1 MQKSVIAF
9 LFLSSIL
16 LWGCKSQPPFKSKS
30 DLIGEWKGTVVDITT
45 LNRLKASFPFRKYG
59 SAHFDLNQDNS
70 FTYTLEINRDV
81 VLEKEVLGNP
91 LSKTLIK
98 AVYKNF
104 QRGKFTASD
113 SSLTLYDPDNNEI
126 FQNKYHFKERTLY
139 TEFVSKDKLTWL
151 IAWEKN

>member
-1 MQKSVIAF
+1 MQKSIIAL
-9 LFLSSIL
+9 LFLSLIL
-16 LWGCKSQPPFKSKS
+16 LWGCKHPVPFKSKS
-30 DLIGEWKGTVVDITT
+30 DLIGQWTGTLVDITT
-45 LNRLKASFPFRKYG
+45 PNHLRASFPFRKYG
-59 SAHFDLNQDNS
+59 MALFELNQDSS

-98 AVYKNF
+98 AVYKKF

-113 SSLTLYDPDNNEI
+113 STLSLNDPGDNEI
-126 FQNKYHFKERTLY
+126 SQNKYFFKERTLY